1 MEGNNTMMDRLIL
14 FTTKFVN
21 RETISYL
28 IFGVLT
34 TLVDAIVF
42 FISNKIF
49 GIEYILATVIA
60 WILAVLFAYFT
71 NKIWVF
77 NSKNMKLELVIKEA
91 FAFFI
96 ARLLSLVFT
105 IVWMFFCVEMLE
117 VDEFAAKLLANI
129 FVVIMNYF
137 FSKLIIFK
145 NK

>member
-1 MEGNNTMMDRLIL
+1 MMDRLIL

-34 TLVDAIVF
+34 TLVDALVF
-42 FISNKIF
+42 FISNKVF
-49 GIEYILATVIA
+49 CVEYILATVLA

-77 NSKNMKLELVIKEA
+77 NSKNIKLELVIKEA

-105 IVWMFFCVEMLE
+105 IVWMFLCVEILKL
-117 VDEFAAKLLANI
+117 DEFIAKLLANV

-137 FSKLIIFK
+137 FSKLFIFK
-145 NK
+145 SR

>member
-34 TLVDAIVF
+34 TLVDALVF
-42 FISNKIF
+42 FISNEVF
-49 GIEYILATVIA
+49 SVEYILATVLA

-77 NSKNMKLELVIKEA
+77 NSKNIKLELVIKEA

-105 IVWMFFCVEMLE
+105 IVWMFLCVEIFKL
-117 VDEFAAKLLANI
+117 DEFIAKLLANV

-137 FSKLIIFK
+137 FSKLFIFK
-145 NK
+145 SR

>member
-1 MEGNNTMMDRLIL
+1 MMDRLIL

-34 TLVDAIVF
+34 TLVDALVF
-42 FISNKIF
+42 FISNKVF
-49 GIEYILATVIA
+49 GVEYILATVLA

-77 NSKNMKLELVIKEA
+77 NSKNIKLELVIKEA

-96 ARLLSLVFT
+96 L
-105 IVWMFFCVEMLE
+105 
-117 VDEFAAKLLANI
+117 
-129 FVVIMNYF
+129 
-137 FSKLIIFK
+137 
-145 NK
+145 

>member
-1 MEGNNTMMDRLIL
+1 MMDRLIL

-34 TLVDAIVF
+34 TLVDALVF
-42 FISNKIF
+42 FISNKVF
-49 GIEYILATVIA
+49 GVEYILATVLA

-77 NSKNMKLELVIKEA
+77 NSKNIKLELVIKEA

-105 IVWMFFCVEMLE
+105 IVWMFLCVEILKL
-117 VDEFAAKLLANI
+117 DEFIAKLLANV

-137 FSKLIIFK
+137 FSKLFIFK
-145 NK
+145 SR